1 MSGSYTN
8 KLNDVKVML
17 FEGLSRPDLLEA
29 KGCTYCLDEQ
39 APSCFCKAESKT
51 NLYHNLQTGLSV

>member
-8 KLNDVKVML
+8 KLSDVKVML
-17 FEGLSRPDLLEA
+17 FEGLSRPNLLEG

-39 APSCFCKAESKT
+39 APSCFFKAENIK
-51 NLYHNLQTGLSV
+51 NLCDKLQTGLFV

>member
-1 MSGSYTN
+1 MSGGYTN

-17 FEGLSRPDLLEA
+17 FEGLFRSNLLEA

-39 APSCFCKAESKT
+39 APSCFRKAESKT
-51 NLYHNLQTGLSV
+51 NLYDNLQTVLSL